1 MMHYNSYLFMFINA
15 HLVYIVF
22 KSVLMFVIT
31 WHIHWLPFGYLYYI
45 YIYIYK
51 TIFIINTCNILMISV
66 GASLYSK
73 MPSKSVVQ
81 WE

>member
-31 WHIHWLPFGYLYYI
+31 WHIHWLPLL
-45 YIYIYK
+45 YIYK